1 MIKLNLNSLLVIL
14 GGLGVFAPDVT
25 VIATWLENTHI
36 HWISY
41 VAKALGFVAVFFAA
55 APLAVPKLRAFLA
68 LLGLATPSGA
78 VVPSPALPTSAE
90 PVDSDTDLPPTS
102 GEVVAPNSPLPPAS
116 NQPVVPKEPLPTS
129 TLKSEGASFKR
140 YTVTLKRADGIMERQ
155 GTSTILRT
163 NWSEADVLT
172 RLRSDG
178 YAIGGSAKLQ
188 GWPGNRFEVRSM
200 RGTLVLES
208 SAAQSGFF
216 HPIVSVVGLFLSFAM
231 LLLMLFLYG
240 RMAKAD
246 DGVITTVPPL
256 PTLVSPTTPPP
267 SPPTPA
273 PAPAPAPI
281 PPTSA
286 VPAATPEVPKAIDP
300 KYPEEAAK
308 EYKAPNPF
316 KSKYG
321 GCMGNFC
328 IAPVLALQVF
338 QYVPSTGNMVG
349 GVAFN
354 GGYGILWHTII
365 DLGVAFYGGVQF
377 SRDRPF
383 EAQGLMMINVANYF
397 AFGPGFQMV
406 GQQSGPAKFLL
417 TICFAANWI
426 PGIATSS

>member
-25 VIATWLENTHI
+25 VVATWLDGLGV
-36 HWISY
+36 HWLSY
-41 VAKALGFVAVFFAA
+41 VAKGLGFVAVFFAA

-68 LLGLATPSGA
+68 LVGLATPSGS
-78 VVPSPALPTSAE
+78 VVPSPTQTARAE
-90 PVDSDTDLPPTS
+90 PAAPDSTMPPTS
-102 GEVVAPNSPLPPAS
+102 GEVVVPNPPLLTEII
-116 NQPVVPKEPLPTS
+116 QPVVGKQSPATS
-129 TLKSEGASFKR
+129 ASKPDRVGYKR
-140 YTVTLKRADGIMERQ
+140 YAVTLKRSDGIMERQ

-163 NWSEADVLT
+163 NWSESDVLT
-172 RLRSDG
+172 RLRADG
-178 YAIGGSAKLQ
+178 YTIGGSAKLQ

-200 RGTLVLES
+200 RGVLVLETDETEG
-208 SAAQSGFF
+208 GFI
-216 HPIVSVVGLFLSFAM
+216 HPVASLVGLFLAGSM
-231 LLLMLFLYG
+231 LLLMVFLYG

-246 DGVITTVPPL
+246 DVFITTVPPL

-267 SPPTPA
+267 APPAPTSEPTPT
-273 PAPAPAPI
+273 PI
-281 PPTSA
+281 PSTSA
-286 VPAATPEVPKAIDP
+286 TPATSPENSKVIDP
-300 KYPEEAAK
+300 KYPEEAATD
-308 EYKAPNPF
+308 YKTANSF

-321 GCMGNFC
+321 GCKGNFC

-406 GQQSGPAKFLL
+406 GQATGPAKFLL

-426 PGIATSS
+426 PGIATST